1 MRDHEAAMCT
11 YAQLAVISQSKQQ
24 SLPRDRFVLLTGV
37 EACRAGWLDV
47 AQACYVF
54 HTCHA
59 NGHRLQDFPALT
71 EALKNPEFRRIVEQT
86 ERWCH
91 HERAEAVLRGLS
103 RSPQP
108 PQAELT
114 AGEWTLQL
122 LRELTEITVAEKSP
136 LSPTDPFSGE

>member
-24 SLPRDRFVLLTGV
+24 ALARDRFVLLTGV

-54 HTCHA
+54 HTGHA
-59 NGHRLQDFPALT
+59 KGHRLQDFTALT

-108 PQAELT
+108 PRPDLT
-114 AGEWTLQL
+114 AGEWVLQL
-122 LRELTEITVAEKSP
+122 LRELTETTMTEQSTPSP
-136 LSPTDPFSGE
+136 ADPFTGE